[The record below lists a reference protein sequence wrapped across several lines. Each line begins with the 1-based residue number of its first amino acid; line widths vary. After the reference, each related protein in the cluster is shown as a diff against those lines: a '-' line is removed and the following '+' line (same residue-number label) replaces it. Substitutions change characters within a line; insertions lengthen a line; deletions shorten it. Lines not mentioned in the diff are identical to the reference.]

1 MGDLMYRPRRLRRN
15 QAIRDMVAET
25 RIKRDGLIQGYFVTE
40 GKGVRQEIESMPG
53 IYRESPDMIAKTID
67 EDFRLGIRR
76 IMLFGIPEHK
86 DATASSALGADSVAT
101 RTVKMLKDKYGD
113 ELFVT
118 ADVCLCAYTDSGHCG
133 VIYNDAVDNDKTL
146 PILANMAL
154 ALAKAGCDCVGPSDM
169 MDGRVGQIREILE
182 ANDYTNTLI
191 MAYTAKYASTYYGP
205 FRDACHSAPGKGDR
219 KGYQMDW
226 RNRNEASRELAL
238 DIEEGADIV
247 MVKPALPYL
256 DIVSRVAATFA
267 TPLAA
272 YHVSGEYAMLKAAVA
287 RGWLDERRAALESL
301 TAIKRAGA
309 DFILTYYA
317 PDAAGWLRESMR

>member
-67 EDFRLGIRR
+67 EDFRLGVRR

-118 ADVCLCAYTDSGHCG
+118 SDVCLCAYTDSGHCG

-146 PILANMAL
+146 PILADMAL

-169 MDGRVGQIREILE
+169 MDGRVGRIREILE
-182 ANDYTNTLI
+182 ANDYPNTLI
-191 MAYTAKYASTYYGP
+191 MAYTAKYASSYYGP

-226 RNRNEASRELAL
+226 HNRNEASRELAL

-247 MVKPALPYL
+247 MVKPALAYL
-256 DIVSRVAATFA
+256 DIISDFRAQTDLPVAA
-267 TPLAA
+267 
-272 YHVSGEYAMLKAAVA
+272 YNVSGEYSMVKLMA
-287 RGWLDERRAALESL
+287 REKIVDEKTMVLENL
-301 TAIKRAGA
+301 TAITRAGA
-309 DFILTYYA
+309 DIIITYHLR
-317 PDAAGWLRESMR
+317 DMLKGGWLG